1 MHLTASNG
9 VWHARCFAAVWR
21 AACFKSAAQIKGDS
35 MITKLTWLAA
45 GLLAL
50 PWCAGC
56 ASTPNEP
63 TAGQGGAYT
72 QYILSLYDQPTETY
86 AQRTIEFPVR
96 IAVAQIGEQS
106 PDPGFVGT
114 LDSARDVIWQAAPL
128 PAPVNCTATPSRE
141 PIRALQSMARDQG
154 ADYLLVYAATVQP
167 QSYTSPLSA
176 LDLTIVGA
184 FVVPSQQVS
193 ANARGSAAL
202 IDVRSGRVVLSAA
215 AQASAS
221 RFSPDASAS
230 SDLNR
235 VSSEAH
241 AKVFKLLAENFVR
254 SARDRA

>member
-1 MHLTASNG
+1 
-9 VWHARCFAAVWR
+9 
-21 AACFKSAAQIKGDS
+21 

-56 ASTPNEP
+56 AATPNEP

-96 IAVAQIGEQS
+96 IGVAQIGEES
-106 PDPGFVGT
+106 PDLGFVGT
-114 LDSARDVIWQAAPL
+114 LNSARDVIGQTAAL
-128 PAPVNCTATPSRE
+128 PAPINCTGAPSRE

-167 QSYTSPLSA
+167 QSYSSPLSA

-184 FVVPSQQVS
+184 FVVPSQQVT

-221 RFSPDASAS
+221 RYSPDASAS

-241 AKVFKLLAENFVR
+241 SQVFKLLAENFVR
-254 SARDRA
+254 SARDRAASQETQAASTLTGDMSSSRGAR

>member
-1 MHLTASNG
+1 M
-9 VWHARCFAAVWR
+9 
-21 AACFKSAAQIKGDS
+21 KSK
-35 MITKLTWLAA
+35 MTLLATCIF
-45 GLLAL
+45 AL

-63 TAGQGGAYT
+63 IAGRGGTYT
-72 QYILSLYDQPTETY
+72 QYVMSLYDQPNESY

-106 PDPGFVGT
+106 PDLGFVRT
-114 LDSARDVIWQAAPL
+114 LNSARDVIGQTAAL

-154 ADYLLVYAATVQP
+154 ADYLLVYAATVEP
-167 QSYTSPLSA
+167 QSYTSPLSV

-184 FVVPSQQVS
+184 FVVPSQQVT

-215 AQASAS
+215 AEASAS
-221 RFSPDASAS
+221 RYSPDASAS

-241 AKVFKLLAENFVR
+241 AKVFKLLADNLVHT
-254 SARDRA
+254 ARDRAASQEAQSTSASTADISVSRGTR

>member
-1 MHLTASNG
+1 MKPMLT
-9 VWHARCFAAVWR
+9 
-21 AACFKSAAQIKGDS
+21 
-35 MITKLTWLAA
+35 LLAA
-45 GLLAL
+45 SLFAL

-63 TAGQGGAYT
+63 IAGQGGAYT
-72 QYILSLYDQPTETY
+72 QYVMSLYDQPTETY

-96 IAVAQIGEQS
+96 IAVAQIGEES
-106 PDPGFVGT
+106 PDLGFIGA
-114 LDSARDVIWQAAPL
+114 LNSARDVVGQTAAL
-128 PAPVNCTATPSRE
+128 PAPINCTATPSRE

-167 QSYTSPLSA
+167 QSYSSPLSA

-184 FVVPSQQVS
+184 FVVPSQQVT

-221 RFSPDASAS
+221 RYSPDANAS
-230 SDLNR
+230 SELNR

-241 AKVFKLLAENFVR
+241 TKVFKLLADNFVR
-254 SARDRA
+254 TARDRAASQEAQSASASTADISARQGAR

>member
-1 MHLTASNG
+1 MKPMLT
-9 VWHARCFAAVWR
+9 
-21 AACFKSAAQIKGDS
+21 
-35 MITKLTWLAA
+35 LLAA
-45 GLLAL
+45 NLLAL

-56 ASTPNEP
+56 ASPPNEP
-63 TAGQGGAYT
+63 TAGRGGTYT
-72 QYILSLYDQPTETY
+72 QYVMSLYDQPNEAY

-114 LDSARDVIWQAAPL
+114 LDSARDVVGQTAAL
-128 PAPVNCTATPSRE
+128 PAPINCTATPSRE

-154 ADYLLVYAATVQP
+154 ADYLLVYAATVDS

-184 FVVPSQQVS
+184 FVVPSQQVT

-202 IDVRSGRVVLSAA
+202 IDVRTGRVVLSAG

-221 RFSPDASAS
+221 RYSPDASAS
-230 SDLNR
+230 SELNR

-241 AKVFKLLAENFVR
+241 AKVFKLLADNFVR
-254 SARDRA
+254 TARDRSASQEAQPASASSANVSASRGAR